1 MTEKVRGR
9 QKDGDRQTYL
19 GAPPGDKDELE
30 RVIFTQQF
38 TRTQDVDLDREKIAS
53 YRTLSQ

>member
-9 QKDGDRQTYL
+9 QTDGQTYL